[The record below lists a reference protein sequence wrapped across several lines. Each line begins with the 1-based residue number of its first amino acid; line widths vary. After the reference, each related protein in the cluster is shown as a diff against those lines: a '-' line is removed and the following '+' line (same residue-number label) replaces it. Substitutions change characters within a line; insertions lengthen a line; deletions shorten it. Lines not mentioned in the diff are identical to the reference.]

1 MKIIKKYF
9 PPFLII
15 IIFLSIL
22 ILILPKSRDKGLKNT
37 EYDFG
42 IIAYDKRISFK
53 ISGDKLEKVKETKPF
68 SKNYTLQKNPFL
80 KIKDSYYTKTSDR
93 AKEGTELA
101 KIENSLAVNITK
113 PKDFSINTYTS
124 DNKYF
129 YYTTHNKIVKLD
141 DNLKEIKSSDYKNN
155 LYSYQLVASN
165 DCLYILDDRRIFK
178 YSNNLDFIEEI
189 HPSSFDKAA
198 SYTNMAYSKGKL
210 YISENLKEK
219 NSSNGQY
226 EGSNK
231 IIVYDIETKEE
242 NTIELHYPYPMQI
255 YVDEVNDNLIIQ
267 HYELYVHEDVWT
279 VYSLKDGSQQQI
291 ELGKY
296 RLADE
301 ELSAPFFTQKD
312 GLYYFLMS
320 NSILEISGKDMK
332 EKSYSFKDFDISYP
346 NVLLIGK

>member
-1 MKIIKKYF
+1 MKIIKKCF
-9 PPFLII
+9 LPFLII

-22 ILILPKSRDKGLKNT
+22 VLILPKSKDMGLKNT

-53 ISGDKLEKVKETKPF
+53 ISGDKLEKDKETKPF

-93 AKEGTELA
+93 AKEGAELA
-101 KIENSLAVNITK
+101 KVENSLAVNITK

-129 YYTTHNKIVKLD
+129 YYTTHDKIVKLD

-155 LYSYQLVASN
+155 LYSNQMVASN
-165 DCLYILDDRRIFK
+165 DSLYILDNHIIYK
-178 YSNNLDFIEEI
+178 YSKALDFIEEI

-210 YISENLKEK
+210 YISQNLKGK
-219 NSSNGQY
+219 SSNGQY
-226 EGSNK
+226 EESNT

-242 NTIELHYPYPMQI
+242 NIIELDYPYPMQI
-255 YVDEVNDNLIIQ
+255 YADEVNDNLIIQ
-267 HYELYVHEDVWT
+267 HYELYVPEDVWT
-279 VYSLKDGSQQQI
+279 VYSLKDGSQHQI

-312 GLYYFLMS
+312 GFYYFLMS
-320 NSILEISGKDMK
+320 DSILEVSGKDMK